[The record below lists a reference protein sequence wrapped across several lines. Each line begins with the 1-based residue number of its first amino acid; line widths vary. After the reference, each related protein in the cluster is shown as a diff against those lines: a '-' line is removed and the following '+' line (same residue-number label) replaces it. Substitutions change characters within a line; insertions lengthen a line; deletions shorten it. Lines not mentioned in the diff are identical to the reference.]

1 MPNYTIIKTKH
12 KLYLI
17 KFPTPQSKIIEK
29 KNSCSINKLELVSTP
44 YIDSRDFISLAPS
57 MPLNLTKKSV
67 SHDTATIEWEEPK
80 YPNGIIRSYNL
91 AKSKLGDPSFVL
103 LEIDIVGKRIRY
115 TINNLDSET
124 TYSISVSGGT

>member
-1 MPNYTIIKTKH
+1 MVNI
-12 KLYLI
+12 
-17 KFPTPQSKIIEK
+17 
-29 KNSCSINKLELVSTP
+29 P
-44 YIDSRDFISLAPS
+44 YIDSHDFISLGAS
-57 MPLNLTKKSV
+57 VPLNLKTKSV

-80 YPNGIIRSYNL
+80 YPNGIIRSYIL
-91 AKSKLGDPSFVL
+91 AKSKLVDPSFVL